1 MLIPGLNRKHQT
13 LNFKLFSRNFVQNK
27 FKMSLTEQQLDAIG
41 EKLVEKF
48 KSIYD
53 PEIPVDIYELGLI
66 YDALV
71 NNDGEAK
78 IIMTLTSPNCPVAES
93 LPNEV
98 REKVEQIEGIEKA
111 EVEITFDPPWDRDMM
126 SEEAKFE
133 LGML

>member
-1 MLIPGLNRKHQT
+1 MALSEKDLENMGEMM
-13 LNFKLFSRNFVQNK
+13 VQK
-27 FKMSLTEQQLDAIG
+27 FKT
-41 EKLVEKF
+41 
-48 KSIYD
+48 IYD

-66 YDALV
+66 YDAFV
-71 NNDGEAK
+71 NAEGQAK
-78 IIMTLTSPNCPVAES
+78 VLMTLTSPNCPVAES

-98 REKVEQIEGIEKA
+98 RSKVEEIEGITEA